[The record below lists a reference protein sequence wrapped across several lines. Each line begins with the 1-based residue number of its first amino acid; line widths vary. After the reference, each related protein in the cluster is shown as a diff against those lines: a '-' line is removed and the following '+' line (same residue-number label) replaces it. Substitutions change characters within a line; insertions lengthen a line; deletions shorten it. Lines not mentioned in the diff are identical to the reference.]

1 MDNKK
6 ILDLLYGD
14 VSELYEAI
22 ENHRK
27 DATLLLYFMK
37 YAVENITIRE
47 AFCKYTIVEVKNDY
61 PKVTYQD
68 VMSVRRV
75 NPETRYMTMGCTL
88 KIEEREKP
96 LEIDNRTWE
105 AVANDMICYWAERIN
120 IVPGNVL

>member
-37 YAVENITIRE
+37 SAVENITIRE

-61 PKVTYQD
+61 PKVTYLW
-68 VMSVRRV
+68 
-75 NPETRYMTMGCTL
+75 CLILKTL
-88 KIEEREKP
+88 PTLR
-96 LEIDNRTWE
+96 
-105 AVANDMICYWAERIN
+105 
-120 IVPGNVL
+120 